1 MKKLFY
7 NIACNDPK
15 RLIKP
20 IISNAL
26 ANLSNLL
33 PFLCTAYIINQ
44 IYDYF
49 ITGNL
54 NCSHLWLSWGGMVIC
69 FVITYLLENIACKIT
84 YRDGY
89 MTSAAGRI
97 KLAEHIRELPLGT
110 LMDKSSG
117 EISNTMMNDFSK
129 IESAMTHI
137 LPQIVSGVIVAI
149 ISSTAMLIADWRMGI
164 AMFCG
169 FPIAVVLMLGMRNLE
184 RKYSASIPLCHSA
197 NIRKLDAKFAS
208 SRIEQASKLQEYLY
222 GMRIIKAY
230 NMQGEN
236 FGKLKSACTDYRD
249 ACIRL
254 ESGIGSLNFIATA
267 LLRLGLPLMTIVG
280 VFLVT
285 GGTLTI
291 PEFVMFLLVG
301 TRVFDPLSVAIMNY
315 SELTICGMAG
325 ERISHLLDEPTMDG
339 KKDAPT
345 TYNINFCDVSFS
357 YGTKE
362 VLHNI
367 NATFNPNTM
376 TALVGLSGSGK
387 STMLK
392 LAARFYDPTAG
403 KILFGGVDEK
413 EIAPD
418 KLMKQISMV
427 FQDVY
432 LFQDTVANNIRYG
445 RENATQEEIE
455 NAARLANCY
464 DFIMRMPQGFNT
476 MVGEG
481 GSTLS
486 GGEKQRISIARAIL
500 KNAPVIFLDEA
511 TSSLD
516 PENEAEIQQAIS
528 RLIKGRTVV
537 VIAHRLKTVTSADN
551 IFVFDNGRIVEQGTH
566 NELLSHCGL
575 YAKLWNLQT
584 FTEEWRV

>member
-1 MKKLFY
+1 MKNLFY
-7 NIACNDPK
+7 VITCNNQK

-33 PFLCTAYIINQ
+33 PFLCTAYIISQ

-54 NCSHLWLSWGGMVIC
+54 NRFRLWFSWGGMVIC

-89 MTSAAGRI
+89 MTSADGRV
-97 KLAEHIRELPLGT
+97 KLAEHIRELPLGV
-110 LMDKSSG
+110 LMGKSSG
-117 EISNTMMNDFSK
+117 EIGNTIMNDFSK
-129 IESAMTHI
+129 TESAITHI
-137 LPQIVSGVIVAI
+137 LPQIVSGVIVAVI
-149 ISSTAMLIADWRMGI
+149 ASVAMLIADWRMGI
-164 AMFCG
+164 AMFFG
-169 FPIAVVLMLGMRNLE
+169 FPIAVVLMLAMRNLE
-184 RKYSASIPLCHSA
+184 RK
-197 NIRKLDAKFAS
+197 LDARLAS

-222 GMRIIKAY
+222 GMKIIKAY

-236 FGKLKSACTDYRD
+236 FGKLKSACMDYRD
-249 ACIRL
+249 SCIRL
-254 ESGIGSLNFIATA
+254 ESGIGSLNFVATA

-280 VFLVT
+280 VFLIS

-291 PEFVMFLLVG
+291 PEFAMFLLVG

-315 SELTICGMAG
+315 SELAMCGMAG
-325 ERISHLLDEPTMDG
+325 ERISHLLDEPVMGG
-339 KKDAPT
+339 KKNAPNAHDIT
-345 TYNINFCDVSFS
+345 FHRVSFG

-362 VLHNI
+362 VLHDI
-367 NATFNPNTM
+367 NATFRSNTM

-392 LAARFYDPTAG
+392 LAARFYDPAAG
-403 KILFGGVDEK
+403 KVLFGGVDEK
-413 EIAPD
+413 EIAPE
-418 KLMKQISMV
+418 KLMKQIAMV

-432 LFQDTVANNIRYG
+432 LFQDTIANNIRYG
-445 RENATQEEIE
+445 RENATREEIE

-464 DFIMRMPQGFNT
+464 DFIMRLPQGFDT

-486 GGEKQRISIARAIL
+486 GGEKQRISIARAML
-500 KNAPVIFLDEA
+500 KDAPVIFLDEA

-537 VIAHRLKTVTSADN
+537 VIAHRLKTVISADN
-551 IFVFDNGRIVEQGTH
+551 IFVFDNGSIAEQGTH
-566 NELLSHCGL
+566 NELLSHHGL
-575 YAKLWNLQT
+575 YAKLWKLQT
-584 FTEEWRV
+584 STEGWRIN

>member
-7 NIACNDPK
+7 AITCNDPK

-33 PFLCTAYIINQ
+33 PFLCTAYIISQ

-49 ITGNL
+49 MTGNL
-54 NCSHLWLSWGGMVIC
+54 NRSHLWFSWGGMVIC
-69 FVITYLLENIACKIT
+69 FIITYLLENIACKIT

-89 MTSAAGRI
+89 MTSADGRV
-97 KLAEHIRELPLGT
+97 KLAEHIRELPLGV
-110 LMDKSSG
+110 LIGKSSG
-117 EISNTMMNDFSK
+117 EIGNTMMNDFSK
-129 IESAMTHI
+129 TESAMTHI
-137 LPQIVSGVIVAI
+137 LPQIVSGVLVAVI
-149 ISSTAMLIADWRMGI
+149 ASVAMLIADWRMGI

-169 FPIAVVLMLGMRNLE
+169 FPIAIVLMLGMRNLE
-184 RKYSASIPLCHSA
+184 RK
-197 NIRKLDAKFAS
+197 LDDRLAA

-254 ESGIGSLNFIATA
+254 ESGIGSLNFVATA

-280 VFLVT
+280 VFLIS

-315 SELTICGMAG
+315 SELTMCGMAG
-325 ERISHLLDEPTMDG
+325 ERISRLLDEPTMDG

-345 TYNINFCDVSFS
+345 THDVAFQNVSFG

-362 VLHNI
+362 VLHDI
-367 NATFNPNTM
+367 NATFRPNTM

-413 EIAPD
+413 EIMPD

-464 DFIMRMPQGFNT
+464 DFIMRMPQGFDT
-476 MVGEG
+476 MIGEG

-486 GGEKQRISIARAIL
+486 GGEKQRISIARAML
-500 KNAPVIFLDEA
+500 KDAPVIFLDEA

-537 VIAHRLKTVTSADN
+537 VIAHRLKTITSADN

-575 YAKLWNLQT
+575 YAKLWKLQT
-584 FTEEWRV
+584 STEGWRIN

>member
-7 NIACNDPK
+7 AITCNDPK

-33 PFLCTAYIINQ
+33 PFLCTAYIISQ

-49 ITGNL
+49 MTGNL
-54 NCSHLWLSWGGMVIC
+54 NRSHLWFSWGGMVIC
-69 FVITYLLENIACKIT
+69 FIITYLLENIACKIT

-89 MTSAAGRI
+89 MTSADGRV
-97 KLAEHIRELPLGT
+97 KLAEHIRELPLGV
-110 LMDKSSG
+110 LMGKSSG
-117 EISNTMMNDFSK
+117 EIGNTMMNDFSK
-129 IESAMTHI
+129 TESAMTHI
-137 LPQIVSGVIVAI
+137 LPQIVSGVLVAVI
-149 ISSTAMLIADWRMGI
+149 ASVAMLIADWRMGI

-169 FPIAVVLMLGMRNLE
+169 FPIAIVLMLGMRNLE
-184 RKYSASIPLCHSA
+184 RK
-197 NIRKLDAKFAS
+197 LDDRLAA

-254 ESGIGSLNFIATA
+254 ESGIGSLNFVATA

-280 VFLVT
+280 VFLIS

-315 SELTICGMAG
+315 SELTMCGMAG
-325 ERISHLLDEPTMDG
+325 ERISRLLDEPTMDG

-345 TYNINFCDVSFS
+345 THDVAFQNVSFG

-362 VLHNI
+362 VLHDI
-367 NATFNPNTM
+367 NATFRPNTM

-413 EIAPD
+413 EIMPD

-464 DFIMRMPQGFNT
+464 DFIMRMPQGFDT
-476 MVGEG
+476 MIGEG

-486 GGEKQRISIARAIL
+486 GGEKQRISIARAML
-500 KNAPVIFLDEA
+500 KDAPVIFLDEA

-537 VIAHRLKTVTSADN
+537 VIAHRLKTITSADN

-575 YAKLWNLQT
+575 YAKLWKLQT
-584 FTEEWRV
+584 STEGWRIN

>member
-7 NIACNDPK
+7 AITCNDPK

-33 PFLCTAYIINQ
+33 PFLCTAYIISQ

-49 ITGNL
+49 MTGNL
-54 NCSHLWLSWGGMVIC
+54 NRSHLWLSWGGMVIC
-69 FVITYLLENIACKIT
+69 FIITYILENIACKIT

-89 MTSAAGRI
+89 MTSADGRV
-97 KLAEHIRELPLGT
+97 KLAEHIRELPLGV
-110 LMDKSSG
+110 LMGKSSG
-117 EISNTMMNDFSK
+117 EIGNTMMNDFSK
-129 IESAMTHI
+129 TESAMTHI
-137 LPQIVSGVIVAI
+137 LPQIVSGVLVAVI
-149 ISSTAMLIADWRMGI
+149 ASVAMLIADWRMGI

-169 FPIAVVLMLGMRNLE
+169 FPIAIVLMLGMRNLE
-184 RKYSASIPLCHSA
+184 RK
-197 NIRKLDAKFAS
+197 LDERLAA

-230 NMQGEN
+230 NMQGKN

-254 ESGIGSLNFIATA
+254 ESGIGPLNFVATA

-280 VFLVT
+280 VFLIS

-315 SELTICGMAG
+315 SELTMCGMAG
-325 ERISHLLDEPTMDG
+325 ERISHLLDEPTMGG

-345 TYNINFCDVSFS
+345 THDIAFQNVSFG

-362 VLHNI
+362 VLHDI
-367 NATFNPNTM
+367 NATFRPNTM

-413 EIAPD
+413 EIMPD

-455 NAARLANCY
+455 NATRLANCY
-464 DFIMRMPQGFNT
+464 DFIMRMPQGFDT
-476 MVGEG
+476 MIGEG

-486 GGEKQRISIARAIL
+486 GGEKQRISIARAML
-500 KNAPVIFLDEA
+500 KDAPVIFLDEA

-537 VIAHRLKTVTSADN
+537 VIAHRLKTITSADN

-575 YAKLWNLQT
+575 YAKLWKLQT
-584 FTEEWRV
+584 STEGWRIN

>member
-7 NIACNDPK
+7 AITCNEPK
-15 RLIKP
+15 RLVKP
-20 IISNAL
+20 ILSNVL

-33 PFLCTAYIINQ
+33 PFLCMAYIIRQ

-54 NCSHLWLSWGGMVIC
+54 NDFYLWLSWGGMLIC
-69 FVITYLLENIACKIT
+69 FVITYLLEDIACKIT

-89 MTSAAGRI
+89 MTSADGRV
-97 KLAEHIRELPLGT
+97 KLAEHIRELPLGV
-110 LMDKSSG
+110 LMGKSSG
-117 EISNTMMNDFSK
+117 EIGNTMMNDFSK
-129 IESAMTHI
+129 TESAMTHI
-137 LPQIVSGVIVAI
+137 LPQIVSGVIVAVAA
-149 ISSTAMLIADWRMGI
+149 SAAMIIADWRMGT
-164 AMFCG
+164 AMFLG
-169 FPIAVVLMLGMRNLE
+169 FPVAVFIMLGMRNLE
-184 RKYSASIPLCHSA
+184 RKLDTRLSAA
-197 NIRKLDAKFAS
+197 RV
-208 SRIEQASKLQEYLY
+208 EQASKLQEYLY
-222 GMRIIKAY
+222 GMRIMKAY
-230 NMQGEN
+230 NIQGEN

-254 ESGIGSLNFIATA
+254 EGRIAPLNLVSTA
-267 LLRLGLPLMTIVG
+267 FLRLGLPLMTIAG
-280 VFLVT
+280 VLLIG
-285 GGTLTI
+285 GGTLEI
-291 PEFVMFLLVG
+291 PEFAMFLLIG
-301 TRVFDPLSVAIMNY
+301 ARVFDPLSVAIMNY
-315 SELTICGMAG
+315 AELIMCGMAG
-325 ERISHLLDEPTMDG
+325 ERISRLLEEPAMDG
-339 KKDAPT
+339 KKDAPNT
-345 TYNINFCDVSFS
+345 HDIAFHHVTFG

-362 VLHNI
+362 VLHDI
-367 NATFNPNTM
+367 TAAFKPDTM

-392 LAARFYDPTAG
+392 LAARFYDPATG
-403 KILFGGVDEK
+403 KVLFGGVDEK
-413 EIAPD
+413 EIEPD
-418 KLMKQISMV
+418 KLMKRISMV

-445 RENATQEEIE
+445 RDNATQEEIE

-464 DFIMRMPQGFNT
+464 DFIMRMPQGFHT

-486 GGEKQRISIARAIL
+486 GGEKQRISIARAVL
-500 KNAPVIFLDEA
+500 KDAPVIFLDEA

-537 VIAHRLKTVTSADN
+537 VIAHKLKTIIFADN
-551 IFVFDNGRIVEQGTH
+551 ILVFDKGRIVEQGTH
-566 NELLSHCGL
+566 KELLSRNGL

-584 FTEEWRV
+584 STEGWKIN

>member
-7 NIACNDPK
+7 AITCNDPK

-33 PFLCTAYIINQ
+33 PFLCTAYIISQ

-49 ITGNL
+49 MTGNL
-54 NCSHLWLSWGGMVIC
+54 NRSHLWLSWGGMVIC
-69 FVITYLLENIACKIT
+69 FIITYLLENIACKIT

-89 MTSAAGRI
+89 MTSADGRV
-97 KLAEHIRELPLGT
+97 KLAEHIRELPLGV
-110 LMDKSSG
+110 LMGKSSG
-117 EISNTMMNDFSK
+117 EIGNTMMNDFSK
-129 IESAMTHI
+129 TESAMTHI
-137 LPQIVSGVIVAI
+137 LPQIVSGVLVAVI
-149 ISSTAMLIADWRMGI
+149 ASVAMLIADWRMGI

-169 FPIAVVLMLGMRNLE
+169 FPIAIVLMLGMRNLE
-184 RKYSASIPLCHSA
+184 RK
-197 NIRKLDAKFAS
+197 LDDRLAA

-249 ACIRL
+249 ACIKL
-254 ESGIGSLNFIATA
+254 ESGIGPLNFVATA

-280 VFLVT
+280 VFLIS

-315 SELTICGMAG
+315 SELTMCGMAG
-325 ERISHLLDEPTMDG
+325 ERISRLLDEPTMDG

-345 TYNINFCDVSFS
+345 THDIAFQNVSFG
-357 YGTKE
+357 YGSKE
-362 VLHNI
+362 VLHDI
-367 NATFNPNTM
+367 NATFRPNTM

-413 EIAPD
+413 EIMPD

-464 DFIMRMPQGFNT
+464 DFIMRMPQGFDT
-476 MVGEG
+476 MIGEG

-486 GGEKQRISIARAIL
+486 GGEKQRISIARAML
-500 KNAPVIFLDEA
+500 KDAPVIFLDEA

-537 VIAHRLKTVTSADN
+537 VIAHRLKTITSADN

-575 YAKLWNLQT
+575 YAKLWKLQT
-584 FTEEWRV
+584 STEGWRIN

>member
-7 NIACNDPK
+7 AITCNDPK

-33 PFLCTAYIINQ
+33 PFLCTAYIISQ

-49 ITGNL
+49 MTGNL
-54 NCSHLWLSWGGMVIC
+54 NRSHLWLSWGGMVIC
-69 FVITYLLENIACKIT
+69 FIITYLLENIACKIT

-89 MTSAAGRI
+89 MTSADGRV
-97 KLAEHIRELPLGT
+97 KLAEHIRELPPGV
-110 LMDKSSG
+110 LMGKSSG
-117 EISNTMMNDFSK
+117 EIGNTMMNDFSK
-129 IESAMTHI
+129 TESAMTHI
-137 LPQIVSGVIVAI
+137 LPQIVSGVLVAVI
-149 ISSTAMLIADWRMGI
+149 ASVAMLIADWRMGI

-169 FPIAVVLMLGMRNLE
+169 FPIAIVLMLGMRNLE
-184 RKYSASIPLCHSA
+184 RK
-197 NIRKLDAKFAS
+197 LDDRLAA

-249 ACIRL
+249 ACIKL
-254 ESGIGSLNFIATA
+254 ESGIGPLNFVATA

-280 VFLVT
+280 VFLIS

-315 SELTICGMAG
+315 SELTMCGMAG
-325 ERISHLLDEPTMDG
+325 ERISRLLDEPTMGG

-345 TYNINFCDVSFS
+345 THDIAFQNVSFG

-362 VLHNI
+362 VLHDI
-367 NATFNPNTM
+367 NATFRPNTM

-413 EIAPD
+413 EIMPD

-464 DFIMRMPQGFNT
+464 DFIMRMPQGFDT
-476 MVGEG
+476 MIGEG

-486 GGEKQRISIARAIL
+486 GGEKQRISIARAML
-500 KNAPVIFLDEA
+500 KDAPVIFLDEA

-537 VIAHRLKTVTSADN
+537 VIAHRLKTITSADN
-551 IFVFDNGRIVEQGTH
+551 IFVFDNGRIVERGTH

-575 YAKLWNLQT
+575 YAKLWKLQT
-584 FTEEWRV
+584 STEGWRIN

>member
-7 NIACNDPK
+7 AITCNDPK

-33 PFLCTAYIINQ
+33 PFLCTAYIISQ

-49 ITGNL
+49 MTGNL
-54 NCSHLWLSWGGMVIC
+54 NRSHLWFSWGGMVIC
-69 FVITYLLENIACKIT
+69 FIITYLLENIACKIT

-89 MTSAAGRI
+89 MTSADGRV
-97 KLAEHIRELPLGT
+97 KLAEHIRELPLGV
-110 LMDKSSG
+110 LMGKSSG
-117 EISNTMMNDFSK
+117 EIGNTMMNDFSK
-129 IESAMTHI
+129 TESAMTHI
-137 LPQIVSGVIVAI
+137 LPQIVSGVLVAVI
-149 ISSTAMLIADWRMGI
+149 ASVAMLIADWRMGI

-169 FPIAVVLMLGMRNLE
+169 FPIAIVLMLGMRNLE
-184 RKYSASIPLCHSA
+184 RK
-197 NIRKLDAKFAS
+197 LDDRLAA

-254 ESGIGSLNFIATA
+254 ESGIGSLNFVATA

-280 VFLVT
+280 VFLIS

-315 SELTICGMAG
+315 SELTMCGMAG
-325 ERISHLLDEPTMDG
+325 ERISRLLDEPTMDG

-345 TYNINFCDVSFS
+345 THDVAFQNVSFG

-362 VLHNI
+362 VLHDI
-367 NATFNPNTM
+367 NATFRPNTM

-413 EIAPD
+413 EIMPD

-464 DFIMRMPQGFNT
+464 DFIMRMPQGFDT
-476 MVGEG
+476 MIGEG

-486 GGEKQRISIARAIL
+486 GGEKQRISIARAML
-500 KNAPVIFLDEA
+500 KDAPVIFLDEA

-528 RLIKGRTVV
+528 CLIKGRTVV
-537 VIAHRLKTVTSADN
+537 VIAHRLKTITSADN

-575 YAKLWNLQT
+575 YAKLWKLQT
-584 FTEEWRV
+584 STEGWRIN

>member
-1 MKKLFY
+1 M
-7 NIACNDPK
+7 
-15 RLIKP
+15 
-20 IISNAL
+20 ISNAL

-33 PFLCTAYIINQ
+33 PFLYTAYIISQ

-54 NCSHLWLSWGGMVIC
+54 DRSRLWYAWGAMVIC
-69 FVITYLLENIACKIT
+69 FAITYLLENIACRIT

-89 MTSAAGRI
+89 MTSADGRV
-97 KLAEHIRELPLGT
+97 KLAEHIRELPLGV
-110 LMDKSSG
+110 LLGKSSG
-117 EISNTMMNDFSK
+117 EIGNTMMNDFSRT
-129 IESAMTHI
+129 ESAMTHI
-137 LPQIVSGVIVAI
+137 LPQIVSGVIVGVIA
-149 ISSTAMLIADWRMGI
+149 SAAMLIADWRMGI
-164 AMFCG
+164 AMFFG
-169 FPIAVVLMLGMRNLE
+169 FPIAAALMLAARNLQ
-184 RKYSASIPLCHSA
+184 
-197 NIRKLDAKFAS
+197 RKLDTRLAL

-222 GMRIIKAY
+222 GMRIIKAC

-236 FGKLKSACTDYRD
+236 FGKLKSACTEYRD
-249 ACIRL
+249 SCIRL
-254 ESGIGSLNFIATA
+254 ESGIGSLNFVAAA
-267 LLRLGLPLMTIVG
+267 LLRSGLPLMTIVG
-280 VFLVT
+280 VFLIS

-315 SELTICGMAG
+315 SELTMCGMAG
-325 ERISHLLDEPTMDG
+325 ERISHLLDEPTMG
-339 KKDAPT
+339 GEKDAPNT
-345 TYNINFCDVSFS
+345 HDIIFHHVSFG

-362 VLHNI
+362 VLHDI
-367 NATFNPNTM
+367 NAAFRPNTM

-387 STMLK
+387 STMLR
-392 LAARFYDPTAG
+392 LAARFYDPTEG
-403 KILFGGVDEK
+403 KVLFGGVDEK
-413 EIAPD
+413 EIAPE

-432 LFQDTVANNIRYG
+432 LFQDTIANNIRYG
-445 RENATQEEIE
+445 RENATRKEIE

-464 DFIMRMPQGFNT
+464 DFIMRLPQGFDT

-486 GGEKQRISIARAIL
+486 GGEKQRISIARAML

-537 VIAHRLKTVTSADN
+537 VIAHRLKTVIAADN

-566 NELLSHCGL
+566 NQLLSHHGL
-575 YAKLWNLQT
+575 YAKLWELQT
-584 FTEEWRV
+584 SAEGWRIN

>member
-7 NIACNDPK
+7 AITCNDPK

-33 PFLCTAYIINQ
+33 PFLCTAYIISQ

-49 ITGNL
+49 MTGNL
-54 NCSHLWLSWGGMVIC
+54 NRSHLWFSWGGMVIC
-69 FVITYLLENIACKIT
+69 FIITYLLENIACKIT

-89 MTSAAGRI
+89 MTSADGRV
-97 KLAEHIRELPLGT
+97 KLAEHIRELPLGV
-110 LMDKSSG
+110 LMGKSSG
-117 EISNTMMNDFSK
+117 EIGNTMMNDFSK
-129 IESAMTHI
+129 TESAMTHI
-137 LPQIVSGVIVAI
+137 LPQIVSGVLVAVI
-149 ISSTAMLIADWRMGI
+149 ASVAMLIADWRMGI

-169 FPIAVVLMLGMRNLE
+169 FPIAIVLMLGMRNLE
-184 RKYSASIPLCHSA
+184 RK
-197 NIRKLDAKFAS
+197 LDDRLAA

-254 ESGIGSLNFIATA
+254 ESGIGSLNFVATA

-280 VFLVT
+280 VFLIS

-315 SELTICGMAG
+315 SELTMCGMAG
-325 ERISHLLDEPTMDG
+325 ERISRLLDEPTMDG

-345 TYNINFCDVSFS
+345 THDVAFQNVSFG

-362 VLHNI
+362 VLHDI
-367 NATFNPNTM
+367 NATFRPNTM

-413 EIAPD
+413 EIMPD

-464 DFIMRMPQGFNT
+464 DFIMRMPQGFDT
-476 MVGEG
+476 MIGEG

-486 GGEKQRISIARAIL
+486 GGEKQRISIARAML
-500 KNAPVIFLDEA
+500 KDAPVIFLDEA

-537 VIAHRLKTVTSADN
+537 VIAHRLKTITSADN

-575 YAKLWNLQT
+575 YAKLWKLQT
-584 FTEEWRV
+584 STEGLRIN

>member
-7 NIACNDPK
+7 AITCNDPK

-33 PFLCTAYIINQ
+33 PFLCTAYIISQ

-49 ITGNL
+49 MTGNL
-54 NCSHLWLSWGGMVIC
+54 NRSHLWFSWGGMVIC
-69 FVITYLLENIACKIT
+69 FIITYLLENIACKIT

-89 MTSAAGRI
+89 MTSADGRV
-97 KLAEHIRELPLGT
+97 KLAEHIRELPLGV
-110 LMDKSSG
+110 LMGKSSG
-117 EISNTMMNDFSK
+117 EIGNTMMNDFSK
-129 IESAMTHI
+129 TESAMTHI
-137 LPQIVSGVIVAI
+137 LPQIVSGVLVAVI
-149 ISSTAMLIADWRMGI
+149 ASVAMLIADWRMGI

-169 FPIAVVLMLGMRNLE
+169 FPIAIVLMLGMRNLE
-184 RKYSASIPLCHSA
+184 RK
-197 NIRKLDAKFAS
+197 LDDRLAA

-254 ESGIGSLNFIATA
+254 ESGIGSLNFVATA

-280 VFLVT
+280 VFLIS

-315 SELTICGMAG
+315 SELTMCGMAG
-325 ERISHLLDEPTMDG
+325 ERISRLLDEPTMDG

-345 TYNINFCDVSFS
+345 THDVAFQNVSFG

-362 VLHNI
+362 VLHDI
-367 NATFNPNTM
+367 NATFRPNTM

-413 EIAPD
+413 EIMPD

-455 NAARLANCY
+455 NAARPANCY
-464 DFIMRMPQGFNT
+464 DFIMRMPQGFDT
-476 MVGEG
+476 MIGEG

-486 GGEKQRISIARAIL
+486 GGEKQRISIARAML
-500 KNAPVIFLDEA
+500 KDAPVIFLDEA

-528 RLIKGRTVV
+528 CLIKGRTVV
-537 VIAHRLKTVTSADN
+537 VIAHRLKTITSADN

-575 YAKLWNLQT
+575 YAKLWKLQT
-584 FTEEWRV
+584 STEGWRIN

>member
-7 NIACNDPK
+7 AITCNNPK

-33 PFLCTAYIINQ
+33 PFLCTAYIISQ
-44 IYDYF
+44 MYDYF
-49 ITGNL
+49 MTGNL
-54 NCSHLWLSWGGMVIC
+54 NRSHLWLSWGGMVIC
-69 FVITYLLENIACKIT
+69 FIITYLLENIACKIT

-89 MTSAAGRI
+89 MTSADGRV
-97 KLAEHIRELPLGT
+97 KLAEHIRELPLGV
-110 LMDKSSG
+110 LMGKSSG
-117 EISNTMMNDFSK
+117 EIGNTMMNDFSK
-129 IESAMTHI
+129 TESAMTHI
-137 LPQIVSGVIVAI
+137 LPQIVSGVLVAVI
-149 ISSTAMLIADWRMGI
+149 ASVAMLIADWRMGI

-169 FPIAVVLMLGMRNLE
+169 FPIAIVLMLGMRNLE
-184 RKYSASIPLCHSA
+184 RK
-197 NIRKLDAKFAS
+197 LDDRLAA

-249 ACIRL
+249 ACIKL
-254 ESGIGSLNFIATA
+254 ESGIGPLNFVATA

-280 VFLVT
+280 VFLIS

-315 SELTICGMAG
+315 SELTMCGMAG
-325 ERISHLLDEPTMDG
+325 ERISRLLDEPTMGG

-345 TYNINFCDVSFS
+345 THDIAFQNVSFG

-362 VLHNI
+362 VLHDI
-367 NATFNPNTM
+367 NATFRPNTM

-413 EIAPD
+413 EIMPD
-418 KLMKQISMV
+418 KLMKQIAMV

-445 RENATQEEIE
+445 RESATQEEIE

-464 DFIMRMPQGFNT
+464 DFIMRMPQGFDT
-476 MVGEG
+476 MIGEG

-486 GGEKQRISIARAIL
+486 GGEKQRISIARAML
-500 KNAPVIFLDEA
+500 KDAPVIFLDEA

-537 VIAHRLKTVTSADN
+537 VIAHRLKTITSADN

-575 YAKLWNLQT
+575 YAKLWKLQT
-584 FTEEWRV
+584 STEGWRIN